1 MNTDNVTCTRK
12 RSRRRPASIGRAF
25 TLVELLVV
33 ISIIAVVAGLV
44 VGLTRTASERK
55 KVTRA
60 QAELNRLVTLIENYR
75 ARLGVL
81 PPDNPDKNSPH
92 LNTLFYEL
100 ASAVRMNPN
109 SGNPT
114 YTTRL
119 RVDVRSNVLYE
130 TFGVSGLINA
140 RDANADI
147 TELKPIL
154 KDVRPDQTNSIVPG
168 TISLTV
174 PMEGPFGKDR
184 PNPWQ
189 YRVGEN
195 ALHNKESFDLW
206 VDIIIGKKTNTI
218 GNWKD

>member
-1 MNTDNVTCTRK
+1 MDNATCTREPA
-12 RSRRRPASIGRAF
+12 RRRHAPLVRAF
-25 TLVELLVV
+25 TLIELLVV

-44 VGLTRTASERK
+44 VGLAGAAGERK
-55 KVTRA
+55 KMSRA
-60 QAELNRLVTLIENYR
+60 QTERDRLVTLIENYR

-81 PPDNPDKNSPH
+81 PPDNPNTNNPH

-130 TFGVSGLINA
+130 TFGLSGLINA
-140 RDANADI
+140 RDINADI

-154 KDVRPDQTNSIVPG
+154 KDVRPDQTNSLVPG
-168 TISLTV
+168 TVSLTI
-174 PMEGPFGKDR
+174 PIEGPFGKDR

-195 ALHNKESFDLW
+195 AVHNKESFDLW
-206 VDIIIGKKTNTI
+206 VDIVIGKKTNTI